1 MHFRDVT
8 FYIDKEN
15 KIQHKGYTKPTTAK
29 RYLHPQSFHP
39 KTVFKAVP
47 YSQML
52 SVLESNSTEKTKL
65 EGIETL
71 KKDLQK
77 SGYSENI
84 IEKIE

>member
-1 MHFRDVT
+1 
-8 FYIDKEN
+8 
-15 KIQHKGYTKPTTAK
+15 
-29 RYLHPQSFHP
+29 
-39 KTVFKAVP
+39 
-47 YSQML
+47 ML